1 MLAESGARG
10 KRLSLCGRA
19 AAMPSRASRL
29 SEQSALH
36 SVLNSPA
43 GDFPSS
49 KLVSTMA
56 RSEGIAKHRRAV
68 WFWIGIISLILVLA
82 LVAGEMVIHRAGPIL
97 KGRIQETLST
107 RFNSRVELESLN
119 VSLLRGIEVSGDRL
133 HIYPPD
139 SVVAAGATEPLI
151 AIGHFSFHSG
161 LIGLF
166 VKPMHV
172 SQVQVTGLQINIPPK
187 EMRTQAPDNTKKYR
201 GKIKILVNDII
212 CENSRLIIG
221 TSHPD
226 KDPKDFELKHI
237 QLHDVG
243 PNAPW
248 KYDATLINAIPR
260 GDIHA
265 TGTFGPWQ
273 TDSPGDSSVTGHYTF
288 EHADLNTIKGIGG
301 MLSSVGDFKGQL
313 NNIVVDGTTETPAFS
328 LDTTNHPMPLH
339 TQFHAIVDGTTGDT
353 YLRPVKAKLQNSSFT
368 ASGAVINIKGQ
379 GHRIDLDVDVPGA
392 PVQDFLKLAVKAEPV
407 IMMGIITT
415 KARLQIPPGKESVS
429 QKMALDGNFTLRSIH
444 FTNPKVQDKVDM
456 LSLRAQGEPEKAKP
470 GAKDVSSQMKG
481 RFQMAGGILHF
492 SDLTYVLPGARVNL
506 VGIYSL
512 DGEQFDFHGKVLTE
526 ASLSHMVDSPWTSLL
541 LKAVSPFFRRKGGGA
556 EIPVS
561 ISGTKSEPKFGL
573 DVLGKHAKD
582 GESTDKRKP

>member
-1 MLAESGARG
+1 MS
-10 KRLSLCGRA
+10 
-19 AAMPSRASRL
+19 
-29 SEQSALH
+29 
-36 SVLNSPA
+36 
-43 GDFPSS
+43 
-49 KLVSTMA
+49 
-56 RSEGIAKHRRAV
+56 RSEGTSKHRRPA
-68 WFWIGIISLILVLA
+68 WFWIGIISLILLLA
-82 LVAGEMVIHRAGPIL
+82 LVSGEVVIHRAGPIL

-119 VSLLRGIEVSGDRL
+119 VSLLRGIQVSGDRL
-133 HIYPPD
+133 RIYPPD
-139 SVVAAGATEPLI
+139 SVVAAGATQPLI
-151 AIGHFSFHSG
+151 AVGQFAFHSG

-172 SQVQVTGLQINIPPK
+172 NKVHVTGLQINIPPK
-187 EMRTQAPDNTKKYR
+187 EMRTQAPDNKNKYR
-201 GKIKILVNDII
+201 GKTKILVDEII

-237 QLHDVG
+237 ELHDVG

-248 KYDATLINAIPR
+248 KYDATLINAVPR
-260 GDIHA
+260 GNIHA
-265 TGTFGPWQ
+265 AGAFGPWQ

-301 MLSSVGDFKGQL
+301 TLSSVGDFKGQL
-313 NNIVVDGTTETPAFS
+313 NNIVVDGTTETPDFS
-328 LDTTNHPMPLH
+328 LDTAKHAMPLH
-339 TQFHAIVDGTTGDT
+339 TQFHAIVDGTNGDT
-353 YLRPVKAKLQNSSFT
+353 YLRPVNAKLRNSSFT

-379 GHRIDLDVDVPGA
+379 GHRIDLDVDVPRA
-392 PVQDFLKLAVKAEPV
+392 QVQDFLKLAVKAEPGIMTGV
-407 IMMGIITT
+407 IGT
-415 KARLQIPPGKESVS
+415 KARLQIPPGEESVS
-429 QKMALDGNFTLRSIH
+429 QKLSLTGRFTLRSIH
-444 FTNPKVQDKVDM
+444 FSNPKVQDKVDM

-470 GAKDVSSQMKG
+470 GAKDVSSQMTG
-481 RFQMAGGILHF
+481 RFQMASGVLHF

-506 VGIYSL
+506 VGVYSL
-512 DGEQFDFHGKVLTE
+512 DGEQFDFRGKVLTD

-582 GESTDKRKP
+582 GKSTDKRKP